1 MTTETD
7 ELGMVMIEDEAPG
20 PVTVPKGDDPW
31 AVLRAMQKFMPGTVR
46 GECEIMGTGGGLL
59 IGLTILTGH
68 PERIAQP
75 VFDCRTRG
83 IEVIELAAWLQARG
97 FEASACQWD
106 RPNGAL
112 NGNALTGSLAIDGNR
127 RWRLITGPARLPPQP
142 ATHPTAQEI
151 MGLGQMQAAAFQNLL
166 AAGLGGGM
174 AGSLGSPLGG
184 PAGTDPLKG
193 R

>member
-127 RWRLITGPARLPPQP
+127 RWRLITAPARLPPLP
-142 ATHPTAQEI
+142 ATHPSAQVIRELSARQH
-151 MGLGQMQAAAFQNLL
+151 GKTL
-166 AAGLGGGM
+166 ALAYACL
-174 AGSLGSPLGG
+174 
-184 PAGTDPLKG
+184 AGTDPLKG